1 MLSAVGAS
9 RPPGFKVVST
19 HTNTN
24 RNGSNVT
31 FYGVNEPFWE
41 KDDLV
46 LAYSASG
53 SYTNHL
59 TAMSAPPT
67 GFSVIASR
75 YVSDSYDI
83 NAVLFGLKATSA
95 GSGLTL
101 AGTAYGGSAHVGH
114 VIVIRGY
121 NGGLPNT
128 SDGSL
133 LVDTGGV
140 NTDDIFWP
148 TLASNSSDNL
158 FILFGGVAHYNDSL
172 RHPNPGDL
180 DYFKANYRADSYDTT
195 ASMGY
200 KYADANWTP
209 EPWEIYTG
217 SSYFRSSVQRFVV
230 RLG

>member
-1 MLSAVGAS
+1 MTISSMLSAVGAS

-24 RNGSNVT
+24 RNGYNVP
-31 FYGVNEPFWE
+31 FSGVNEPFWE

-59 TAMSAPPT
+59 TTMSAPPT

-75 YVSDSYDI
+75 YVNDSYDI

-101 AGTAYGGSAHVGH
+101 AGSGYSGSAHVGH

-128 SDGSL
+128 SDG
-133 LVDTGGV
+133 
-140 NTDDIFWP
+140 
-148 TLASNSSDNL
+148 
-158 FILFGGVAHYNDSL
+158 
-172 RHPNPGDL
+172 
-180 DYFKANYRADSYDTT
+180 
-195 ASMGY
+195 
-200 KYADANWTP
+200 
-209 EPWEIYTG
+209 
-217 SSYFRSSVQRFVV
+217 
-230 RLG
+230 